1 MARKILH
8 IFLLILVSSFCIL
21 GSAQQVPPAQD
32 TTKTQDTIITDTVA
46 KEVLIPLRQRV
57 ADEIKKNIEQ
67 LKADRITKRQNEI
80 LNNILKVS
88 QKANDYLEKGIDT
101 AGIASQLDYVLRLY
115 DVAGDGIFK
124 NKGTTQTERNLAT
137 SSTLLSEL
145 LNRTEISKQAL
156 DSYLKN
162 LVGFQNNIDSLAS
175 DSILIELPKDSISLV
190 NLISKITLVTKEM
203 RPADTL
209 IKKAIQKVQLLQ
221 TRVNFVIIKLED
233 GIEQIESYR
242 EELSASLSDRET
254 VNLWKP
260 VAFRRPLSEIY
271 YLSKEKARLVF
282 SFYSKNNSGRIAFLL
297 LLIAGLTLFIRNLKK
312 KLRAVN
318 PIAIGSPSARQQEW
332 LVLRYPLLSS
342 ALITLC
348 LFQFIFPTPPFV
360 FTMLL
365 WAISVVALTFIF
377 RKFIIKYWMSAWLIL
392 VGMFFL
398 AVINNLTLQASRS
411 ERNGML
417 LLSLAGATF
426 GLVFLIGGRRRE
438 LKERGVRIFIGFF
451 ILMELI
457 AAIANLYGRYNF
469 SKSFLTSGIFG
480 LTNAILFFW
489 VIRMINEMLTIAAR
503 VYKTQDKK
511 TLFINFETVGKKVP
525 PFFYYLLVV
534 GWFILFGRSF
544 YFFRKI
550 SGKFTDFMVKE
561 RAIGETTFTIQ
572 SVFVF
577 FLILFLSGIVSNIV
591 TFFAS
596 SNKGVISSREKKAG
610 LGSWLLLIRISII
623 TTGVLL
629 AFAAAGIPMD
639 RLAIILGALSVGIGF
654 GLQALVNNLVS
665 GLILAFEKPINV
677 GDVVEFGGQS
687 GTMKSIGF
695 RSSIITTWDGADVII
710 PNGNLLSEQMINWT
724 KGNTNRRVEI
734 TTGLAYGTNIEK
746 TRKLLLEVLAADKRI
761 MSLPSPLVLIKDF
774 NSSSIDIRIL
784 FWIEH
789 YATWTQIKSDIIEA
803 IDEAFKKEGIQISLP
818 EENLNNQNSVSE
830 AEKKK

>member
-1 MARKILH
+1 MAKKLLH
-8 IFLLILVSSFCIL
+8 IFLLFLASSFCII
-21 GSAQQVPPAQD
+21 GSAQQIPPAQD
-32 TTKTQDTIITDTVA
+32 TTKTQDTIITDTVT
-46 KEVLIPLRQRV
+46 KEVLIPLRQKV

-67 LKADRITKRQNEI
+67 LRADKIIARQNAI

-101 AGIASQLDYVLRLY
+101 AGIASQLDHVLRLY
-115 DVAGDGIFK
+115 DVAGDGIFT

-137 SSTLLSEL
+137 SSTLLDEL

-175 DSILIELPKDSISLV
+175 DSILIELPKDSVSLM
-190 NLISKITLVTKEM
+190 NLISKVAVVTKEM

-242 EELSASLSDRET
+242 EDLAASLSDRET
-254 VNLWKP
+254 VNLWQP
-260 VAFRRPLSEIY
+260 VAFRRPIREIY
-271 YLSKEKARLVF
+271 YLSKEKAKLVF

-297 LLIAGLTLFIRNLKK
+297 LLITVLMLFLRNLKK
-312 KLRAVN
+312 KFRAAH
-318 PIAIGSPSARQQEW
+318 PIAIGSQPADQQEW
-332 LVLRYPLLSS
+332 LVLRYPFLSS
-342 ALITLC
+342 VLIILSI
-348 LFQFIFPTPPFV
+348 FQFIFPTPPFV

-365 WAISVVALTFIF
+365 WSISVLALTFII
-377 RKFIIKYWMSAWLIL
+377 RNFIIKYWMTAWLIL
-392 VGMFFL
+392 VAMFVL
-398 AVINNLTLQASRS
+398 AIIDNLTLQSSRI
-411 ERNGML
+411 ERYGML
-417 LLSLAGATF
+417 LLSLAGAIS
-426 GLVFLIGGRRRE
+426 GLVYLIGGRRKE
-438 LKERGVRIFIGFF
+438 LKIRGVRIFIGFF

-480 LTNAILFFW
+480 LTNAILFLW
-489 VIRMINEMLTIAAR
+489 IIRMINEMLTIAAR

-525 PFFYYLLVV
+525 PFFYYLLVI

-550 SGKFTDFMVKE
+550 SDKFTDFMVKE
-561 RAIGETTFTIQ
+561 RSIGESTFNIQ

-577 FLILFLSGIVSNIV
+577 FLILFLSGIISNVV
-591 TFFAS
+591 TLFAS
-596 SNKGVISSREKKAG
+596 SDKGVISSREKKAG

-623 TTGVLL
+623 TIGVLL

-734 TTGLAYGTNIEK
+734 LTGLAYGTNIDK
-746 TRKLLLEVLAADKRI
+746 TRKLVLDVLAADKRI
-761 MSLPSPLVLIKDF
+761 MAFPSPLVLVKDF
-774 NSSSIDIRIL
+774 NNGSIDIRIL

-789 YATWTQIKSDIIEA
+789 YATWIQIKSDIIEI
-803 IDEAFKKEGIQISLP
+803 IDEAFKKEGIQTLP
-818 EENLNNQNSVSE
+818 QEDLNKQGSVSE
-830 AEKKK
+830 TEKKK

>member
-1 MARKILH
+1 
-8 IFLLILVSSFCIL
+8 VTP
-21 GSAQQVPPAQD
+21 VQD
-32 TTKTQDTIITDTVA
+32 TIKSLDTIITDTVA

-57 ADEIKKNIEQ
+57 ADEIRRNIKQ

-80 LNNILKVS
+80 LNDILKVS

-101 AGIASQLDYVLRLY
+101 AGIASQLDHVLLLY
-115 DVAGDGIFK
+115 DVAGDGIFT

-137 SSTLLSEL
+137 SSTLLKEL
-145 LNRTEISKQAL
+145 LNKTEIGKRSL

-175 DSILIELPKDSISLV
+175 DSILIELPSDSVSLA
-190 NLISKITLVTKEM
+190 NLISRITLVTKEM

-221 TRVNFVIIKLED
+221 TRINFVIIKLED

-242 EELSASLSDRET
+242 EQLSSSLSDRET

-260 VAFRRPLSEIY
+260 VAFRRPLREIY

-282 SFYSKNNSGRIAFLL
+282 SFYSKNNSGLVAFLL
-297 LLIAGLTLFIRNLKK
+297 LLIAGLWLFIRNLKK
-312 KLRAVN
+312 KLH
-318 PIAIGSPSARQQEW
+318 PTQSPTAGQEW
-332 LVLRYPLLSS
+332 LVLRYPFLSS
-342 ALITLC
+342 ALIILC
-348 LFQFIFPTPPFV
+348 IFQFIFPTPPFV

-365 WAISVVALTFIF
+365 WTISVVALTFIF
-377 RKFIIKYWMSAWLIL
+377 RKFIIKYWMTAWLIL

-398 AVINNLTLQASRS
+398 AIINNLTLQASRS
-411 ERNGML
+411 ERNGMVL
-417 LLSLAGATF
+417 LALAGATF
-426 GLVFLIGGRRRE
+426 GLVFLIGGRQKE

-457 AAIANLYGRYNF
+457 AAVANLYGRYNF

-480 LTNAILFFW
+480 LTNGILFFW
-489 VIRMINEMLTIAAR
+489 VIRMLNEMLTIAAR
-503 VYKTQDKK
+503 VYRTQDKK

-525 PFFYYLLVV
+525 PFFYYMLVI

-544 YFFRKI
+544 YFFGKI
-550 SGKFTDFMVKE
+550 SEKFTDFMVKE
-561 RAIGETTFTIQ
+561 RAIGESTFTIQ

-577 FLILFLSGIVSNIV
+577 FLILFLSGIVSSIV

-596 SNKGVISSREKKAG
+596 SDKGVISNREKKAG

-623 TTGVLL
+623 TIGVLL
-629 AFAAAGIPMD
+629 AFTAAGIPMD

-734 TTGLAYGTNIEK
+734 VTGLPYGTNIEK
-746 TRKLLLEVLAADKRI
+746 TRKLLLDILAADKRI
-761 MSLPSPLVLIKDF
+761 MPNPQPLVLIKDF
-774 NSSSIDIRIL
+774 NSSSIEIRIL

-803 IDEAFKKEGIQISLP
+803 IDEVLKKEGIQIPSRK
-818 EENLNNQNSVSE
+818 NT
-830 AEKKK
+830 

>member
-1 MARKILH
+1 MARKLLYTSLFILA
-8 IFLLILVSSFCIL
+8 SSFCII
-21 GSAQQVPPAQD
+21 GSAQQVTPVQD
-32 TTKTQDTIITDTVA
+32 TIKSLDTIITDTVA
-46 KEVLIPLRQRV
+46 KVVLIPLRQRV
-57 ADEIKKNIEQ
+57 ADEIRRNIKQ

-80 LNNILKVS
+80 LNDILKVS

-101 AGIASQLDYVLRLY
+101 AGIASQLDHVLLLY
-115 DVAGDGIFK
+115 DVAGDGIFT

-137 SSTLLSEL
+137 SSTLLKEL
-145 LNRTEISKQAL
+145 LNKTEIGKRSL

-175 DSILIELPKDSISLV
+175 DSILIELPSDSVSLA
-190 NLISKITLVTKEM
+190 NLISRITLVTKEM

-221 TRVNFVIIKLED
+221 TRINFVIIKLED

-242 EELSASLSDRET
+242 EQLSSSLSDRET

-260 VAFRRPLSEIY
+260 VAFRRPLREIY

-282 SFYSKNNSGRIAFLL
+282 SFYSKNNSGLVAFLL
-297 LLIAGLTLFIRNLKK
+297 LLIAGLWLFIRNLKK
-312 KLRAVN
+312 KLH
-318 PIAIGSPSARQQEW
+318 PTQSPTAGQEW
-332 LVLRYPLLSS
+332 LVLRYPFLSS
-342 ALITLC
+342 ALIILC
-348 LFQFIFPTPPFV
+348 IFQFIFPTPPFV

-365 WAISVVALTFIF
+365 WTISVVALTFIF
-377 RKFIIKYWMSAWLIL
+377 RKFIIKYWMTAWLIL

-398 AVINNLTLQASRS
+398 AIINNLTLQASRS
-411 ERNGML
+411 ERNGMVL
-417 LLSLAGATF
+417 LALAGATF
-426 GLVFLIGGRRRE
+426 GLVFLIGGRQKE

-457 AAIANLYGRYNF
+457 AAVANLYGRYNF

-480 LTNAILFFW
+480 LTNGILFFW
-489 VIRMINEMLTIAAR
+489 VIRMLNEMLTIAAR
-503 VYKTQDKK
+503 VYRTQDKK

-525 PFFYYLLVV
+525 PFFYYMLVI

-544 YFFRKI
+544 YFFGKI
-550 SGKFTDFMVKE
+550 SEKFTDFMVKE
-561 RAIGETTFTIQ
+561 RAIGESTFTIQ

-577 FLILFLSGIVSNIV
+577 FLILFLSGIVSSIV

-596 SNKGVISSREKKAG
+596 SDKGVISNREKKAG

-623 TTGVLL
+623 TIGVLL
-629 AFAAAGIPMD
+629 AFTAAGIPMD

-734 TTGLAYGTNIEK
+734 VTGLPYGTNIEK
-746 TRKLLLEVLAADKRI
+746 TRKLLLDILAADKRI
-761 MSLPSPLVLIKDF
+761 MPNPQPLVLIKDF
-774 NSSSIDIRIL
+774 NSSSIEIRIL

-803 IDEAFKKEGIQISLP
+803 IDEVLKKEGIQIPSRK
-818 EENLNNQNSVSE
+818 NT
-830 AEKKK
+830 

>member
-1 MARKILH
+1 MAKKLLH
-8 IFLLILVSSFCIL
+8 ILLLILASSFCII
-21 GSAQQVPPAQD
+21 GSAQQAPLAQD
-32 TTKTQDTIITDTVA
+32 SIKIKDTIITDTVT

-101 AGIASQLDYVLRLY
+101 AGIASQLDHVLHLY
-115 DVAGDGIFK
+115 DVAGDGIFT

-137 SSTLLSEL
+137 SSTLLNEL
-145 LNRTEISKQAL
+145 LTKTEISKQAL

-190 NLISKITLVTKEM
+190 NLISRITLVTKEM

-221 TRVNFVIIKLED
+221 TRINFVIIKLED
-233 GIEQIESYR
+233 GIEQIETYR
-242 EELSASLSDRET
+242 EQLSASLSDRET
-254 VNLWKP
+254 VNLWEP
-260 VAFRRPLSEIY
+260 IAFRRPLREIY

-297 LLIAGLTLFIRNLKK
+297 LLIGCLMLFIRNLKK
-312 KLRAVN
+312 KLRAAQAQ
-318 PIAIGSPSARQQEW
+318 PAGQQEW
-332 LVLRYPLLSS
+332 LVLRYPFLSS
-342 ALITLC
+342 VLIILC
-348 LFQFIFPTPPFV
+348 IFQFIFPAPPFV

-365 WAISVVALTFIF
+365 WAISVLALTFIF
-377 RKFIIKYWMSAWLIL
+377 RNFIIKYWMSAWLIL

-398 AVINNLTLQASRS
+398 AIINNLTLQASRS
-411 ERNGML
+411 ERNGMV
-417 LLSLAGATF
+417 LLSLTGVIF
-426 GLVFLIGGRRRE
+426 GLVFLIGGRQRE

-480 LTNAILFFW
+480 LTNGILFFW
-489 VIRMINEMLTIAAR
+489 VIRMMNEMLTIAAR

-525 PFFYYLLVV
+525 PLFYYLLVI

-550 SGKFTDFMVKE
+550 SDKFTDFMVKE
-561 RAIGETTFTIQ
+561 RAIGESTFTIQ

-596 SNKGVISSREKKAG
+596 SDKGVINSREKKAG

-623 TTGVLL
+623 TIGVLL

-710 PNGNLLSEQMINWT
+710 PNGNLLSEQMTNWT

-734 TTGLAYGTNIEK
+734 LTGLAYGTNIDK
-746 TRKLLLEVLAADKRI
+746 TRKLVLDVLAADKRI
-761 MSLPSPLVLIKDF
+761 MAFPQPLVLIKDF
-774 NSSSIDIRIL
+774 NNGSIDIRIL

-789 YATWTQIKSDIIEA
+789 YATWIQIKSDIIEA
-803 IDEAFKKEGIQISLP
+803 IDEAFKKEGIQTLP
-818 EENLNNQNSVSE
+818 QEDLNSKGSASE